1 MSIREARIEDIER
14 ILEIYDIAKAFMRK
28 TGNPNQWNSSYPD
41 MKLLED
47 DIDKQQLFVME
58 EDSIIHSVFAFIIGD
73 DPTYKDIEGAW
84 LDDSTYGTIHR
95 IASDGTMHQVFK
107 KAVDFCSEK
116 CAHLRVDTHED
127 NKVMQKVILRNGFK
141 ETGIIYIA
149 DGTPRIAYEK
159 VK

>member
-1 MSIREARIEDIER
+1 MIIREARIEDIER
-14 ILEIYDIAKAFMRK
+14 ILEIYEIVKAFMRE
-28 TGNPNQWNSSYPD
+28 TGNPHQWNSSYPN
-41 MKLLED
+41 KELLEA
-47 DIDKQQLFVME
+47 DIEAHHLFVME
-58 EDSIIHSVFAFIIGD
+58 EDSIIHSVFAFIIGE
-73 DPTYKDIEGAW
+73 DPTYKEIEGTW

-95 IASDGTMHQVFK
+95 IASDGTMHQVFN
-107 KAVDFCSEK
+107 KAVNFCSKK
-116 CAHLRVDTHED
+116 CAHLRADTHED

>member
-1 MSIREARIEDIER
+1 MIIREAKIEDLKR

-73 DPTYKDIEGAW
+73 DPTYRDIEGAW

-95 IASDGTMHQVFK
+95 IASDGTVHQVFN
-107 KAVDFCSEK
+107 KAVNFCTEK
-116 CAHLRVDTHED
+116 CPHLRADTHED
-127 NKVMQKVILRNGFK
+127 NKVMQKVILKNGFK
-141 ETGIIYIA
+141 ETGIIYVA
-149 DGTPRIAYEK
+149 DGTPRIAFEK

>member
-1 MSIREARIEDIER
+1 MIIREAKIEDLKR
-14 ILEIYDIAKAFMRK
+14 ILEIYDIAKAFMRE
-28 TGNPNQWNSSYPD
+28 TGNSNQWNSSYPD

-58 EDSIIHSVFAFIIGD
+58 EDSIIHSVFAFIIGE
-73 DPTYKDIEGAW
+73 DPTYKEIEGAW

-95 IASDGTMHQVFK
+95 IASDGTVHQVFK

-116 CAHLRVDTHED
+116 CAHLRADTHED
-127 NKVMQKVILRNGFK
+127 NKVMQKVILKNGFK
-141 ETGIIYIA
+141 ETGIIYIE
-149 DGTPRIAYEK
+149 DGTPRIAFEK